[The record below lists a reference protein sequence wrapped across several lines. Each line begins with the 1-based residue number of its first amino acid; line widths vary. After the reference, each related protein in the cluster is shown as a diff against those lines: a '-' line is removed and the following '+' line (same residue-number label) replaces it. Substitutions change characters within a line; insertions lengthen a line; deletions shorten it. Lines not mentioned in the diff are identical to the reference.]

1 LQRRPWSRPEA
12 SPGKSEAWPGTAI
25 SVSNLRG
32 AWERA
37 VARSER
43 DGHGPTSAA
52 VALILLALCGIG
64 FAGVAVAVFVSG
76 AENRSDLGAAAGGVI
91 GALVCVVLA
100 LRLTSDPGEEDGTLS
115 FMTAK
120 WWRALQVV
128 AGASLVTLG
137 LVEVSD
143 GSPDGWKMVVLA
155 VVVVGA
161 TQGLMAFARR
171 TGARS

>member
-1 LQRRPWSRPEA
+1 MDRGPEPDA

-25 SVSNLRG
+25 SVPSLRG

-37 VARSER
+37 VDRSER
-43 DGHGPTSAA
+43 DGHGRASAA

-64 FAGVAVAVFVSG
+64 FAGVAIAVAVSG
-76 AENRSDLGAAAGGVI
+76 AENRSDLGAAAGGMI
-91 GALVCVVLA
+91 GALACVVLA
-100 LRLTSDPGEEDGTLS
+100 LRLTSDPGEDAGTLS

-120 WWRALQVV
+120 RWRGLQVV
-128 AGASLVTLG
+128 AGAALVTLG

-143 GSPDGWKMVVLA
+143 GNADGWKMVALA

-161 TQGLMAFARR
+161 TQGFLAFARR
-171 TGARS
+171 TGCRP